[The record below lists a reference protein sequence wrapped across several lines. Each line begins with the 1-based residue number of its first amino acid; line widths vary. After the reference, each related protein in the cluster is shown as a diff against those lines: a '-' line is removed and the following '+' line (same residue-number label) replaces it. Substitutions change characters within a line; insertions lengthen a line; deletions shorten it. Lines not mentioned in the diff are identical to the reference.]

1 MDAPEARG
9 RQVAASDTNRSASRF
24 GLRLALVAAA
34 GSLLAY
40 MPYRYGVRPPVFEGV
55 FGTTYAALF
64 PVVGLV
70 ALGAVLMAWR
80 PRLLGALER
89 PRWVML
95 RWVLGLCS
103 GVWMS
108 LGLVHLPW
116 LLALVPASPLSAGLS
131 IGLMAIHHV
140 FLGLAALAVA
150 LFPARCAG
158 VLRPESARHT

>member
-1 MDAPEARG
+1 MG
-9 RQVAASDTNRSASRF
+9 ASDTKGSGTRL

-34 GSLLAY
+34 GSLLVY

-55 FGTTYAALF
+55 FGTTYAVLF
-64 PVVGLV
+64 PAMGLV

-80 PRLLGALER
+80 PGLLEVLER

-95 RWVLGLCS
+95 RWVLGLCG

-108 LGLVHLPW
+108 LGLAHLPW

-131 IGLMAIHHV
+131 IGLMALHHV
-140 FLGLAALAVA
+140 LLSLAAIAVA
-150 LFPARCAG
+150 LFPVRCAG
-158 VLRPESARHT
+158 VLRPESARGT